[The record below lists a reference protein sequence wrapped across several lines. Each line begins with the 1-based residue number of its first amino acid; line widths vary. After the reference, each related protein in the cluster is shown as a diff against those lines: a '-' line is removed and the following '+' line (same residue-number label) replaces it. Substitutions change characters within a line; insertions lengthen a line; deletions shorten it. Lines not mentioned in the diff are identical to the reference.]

1 VNLLTCATPLGTLLL
16 PTIAE
21 MTETVLITGAR
32 GTIGSMLRESL
43 RRPGRHL
50 KLLDIAAQAP
60 LAAGEDAELLAGSF
74 LDSEVLARAVEGAD
88 AIIHLGGL
96 SSAGYQWPEYLES
109 NINGT
114 YQLLEAARIARVPR
128 IIYASSNHAV
138 GFARASDYGIVP
150 DHLFPRPDSLY
161 GMSKAA
167 SESLCSLYYDRH
179 GIDAICLRIGSYRE
193 EPTDRRS
200 LATWLSPGDCTRLVE
215 ASLRVEH
222 PGFRVVW
229 GISANTRRV
238 VSLEEGHA
246 IGYEPQDDAERYAS
260 QLVKL
265 TAPEETDLIGGP
277 YTATHVE

>member
-1 VNLLTCATPLGTLLL
+1 MLPLRTIGEMSDTL
-16 PTIAE
+16 
-21 MTETVLITGAR
+21 LITGAK

-50 KLLDIAAQAP
+50 KLLDIATQAP
-60 LAAGEDAELLAGSF
+60 LADGEDAELLVGSF
-74 LDSEVLARAVEGAD
+74 LDPEVLARAVEGVD

-96 SSAGYQWPEYLES
+96 SSAGYQWAEYLEI

-114 YQLLEAARIARVPR
+114 YLLLEAARVARVPR
-128 IIYASSNHAV
+128 MVYASSNHAV
-138 GFARASDYGIVP
+138 GFARASDFDIVP
-150 DHLFPRPDSLY
+150 DYLFPRPDTFY

-167 SESLCSLYYDRH
+167 SESLCSLYSDRH

-215 ASLRVEH
+215 ASLSVES

-238 VSLEEGHA
+238 VSLKEGHA
-246 IGYEPQDDAERYAS
+246 IGYEPQDNAERYAS
-260 QLVKL
+260 QLVNL
-265 TAPEETDLIGGP
+265 TAKEETDLIGGP
-277 YTATHVE
+277 YTAKHVE